1 MSQLKDKTVFITGAS
16 SGIGKACAELFAT
29 KKANLIL
36 AARRVDRINNLAK
49 RLEKENRIKIKCIQ
63 LDVRNYEQVEK
74 AISSLKSTWKKIDFL
89 INNAGLSR
97 GLDKIYE
104 GKKEDWDEM
113 IDTNIKGLA
122 FVTRHVVPLMIKR
135 KKGHIINIG
144 STAGHEVYP
153 GGNIYAATK
162 FAVNALSQ
170 STRLDVLDKG
180 IKVTSIDPGM
190 VETEFSLVRFR
201 GNKERAKN
209 VYIGLKPLTPI
220 DIAEA
225 VLFCSTRPNHVNIN
239 QVILT
244 PLAQASSTQV
254 TEKKNNY
261 TKTLMSPAPSLTM
274 VGSSSLRSI
283 TEEGLPLRF
292 PEASIKST

>member
-1 MSQLKDKTVFITGAS
+1 MSQLKDKTILITGAS
-16 SGIGKACAELFAT
+16 SGIGKACAELFA
-29 KKANLIL
+29 KEKANLIL
-36 AARRVDRINNLAK
+36 TARRIDRIKNLAK
-49 RLEKENRIKIKCIQ
+49 RLEKENKINTKCIK
-63 LDVRNYEQVEK
+63 LDVRNYEQVEE

-97 GLDKIYE
+97 GLEKIYE

-122 FVTRHVVPLMIKR
+122 FVTRHVVPLMVKR

-209 VYIGLKPLTPI
+209 VYKGLKPLTPK

-254 TEKKNNY
+254 YRKEK
-261 TKTLMSPAPSLTM
+261 
-274 VGSSSLRSI
+274 
-283 TEEGLPLRF
+283 
-292 PEASIKST
+292 